1 MQTAAAT
8 LAGNAVGAKDSK
20 RVRELGRMI
29 LLIEVVLMVI
39 SGSLLFIFARDMMAI
54 FSKDAQVILLGSIV
68 LRMVAVSEPFYG
80 VSIIIEGMLQ
90 GMGRTFVPFVC
101 NIIGMWGIRIV
112 GTFICIRFFGM
123 GLISAW
129 ACMIG
134 HNLLLFVMFVVYY
147 RSGRWDGLK
156 TAQKP

>member
-1 MQTAAAT
+1 
-8 LAGNAVGAKDSK
+8 
-20 RVRELGRMI
+20 MI

-39 SGSLLFIFARDMMAI
+39 SGLLLFIFAQDMMAI

-101 NIIGMWGIRIV
+101 NIIGMWGVRII
-112 GTFICIRFFGM
+112 GTFICISFFGM

-134 HNLLLFVMFVVYY
+134 HNLLLFVMFVIYY
-147 RSGRWDGLK
+147 RSGRWYRLK
-156 TAQKP
+156 IAHKT